1 MTQKRFLGD
10 EEERYAHRCI
20 DTMDNLVF
28 LNSQTSAVPSGRNA
42 RRHAQAERARL
53 LHPAKAQ
60 VGQSLVLD
68 LGLTAP
74 GTKLQS
80 KRKRTLD
87 RAIPKTTLR
96 APSNPRI
103 ILSCQPLAGRSL
115 LHAAWKTTMGH
126 ELQDVLI
133 IAAHHVRR
141 TTARLASL
149 QPWRLAEMLRC
160 RQWAHLSAW
169 QLQAS
174 ESVTGAFAFLAMRL
188 QHVVFGG
195 HTSIEALERNEW
207 ALRNLRL
214 ALRQPTQHPHHDL
227 VLVSRLLAL
236 AELLELQSSTNWQLH
251 TAGTAAL
258 MKTGLGSRDTMA
270 SPSLRGFLPTLL
282 EALLNHEDVIVTH
295 APWQALVRPLIVELI
310 GDEAL
315 SDDVAS
321 HLTAVAAL
329 IAENNS
335 LARQIPRQDL
345 SAKCRQSLLARVI
358 DARQPIKRVIM
369 KLQLQ
374 DETHAE
380 VLGLCLAAL
389 LGIDRAFRI
398 LQPASANTDCSY
410 EDDSIE
416 LGLQIMQDDLRRTDN
431 FPMASLLAAF
441 QSHGNS
447 GSSVA

>member
-1 MTQKRFLGD
+1 
-10 EEERYAHRCI
+10 
-20 DTMDNLVF
+20 MDNLVF

-74 GTKLQS
+74 GTRLRS
-80 KRKRTLD
+80 RWKRKPD
-87 RAIPKTTLR
+87 KTTPTTVLR
-96 APSNPRI
+96 VLSKSDLILASQPR
-103 ILSCQPLAGRSL
+103 ADVRL
-115 LHAAWKTTMGH
+115 LHAVWMKAMKH
-126 ELQDVLI
+126 DLQDVLI

-141 TTARLASL
+141 TTAKLASL
-149 QPWRLAEMLRC
+149 QPWRLADMLRC

-174 ESVTGAFAFLAMRL
+174 ESVADAFAFLAMRL

-214 ALRQPTQHPHHDL
+214 ALRQPTQHPHHHL

-251 TAGTAAL
+251 TARTAAL
-258 MKTGLGSRDTMA
+258 MRTGLGSRDTMA
-270 SPSLRGFLPTLL
+270 SPSLRGYLPTLL
-282 EALLNHEDVIVTH
+282 EALLNHEDVIVTN
-295 APWQALVRPLIVELI
+295 APWQALIRPLIVELI

-335 LARQIPRQDL
+335 LARQTPGQDL

-358 DARQPIKRVIM
+358 DARQPVKRVIM
-369 KLQLQ
+369 QLQLQ

-389 LGIDRAFRI
+389 LGIDRAIRI
-398 LQPASANTDCSY
+398 PQPASANTDRSY

-416 LGLQIMQDDLRRTDN
+416 LSLQIMQDDLRRTDN
-431 FPMASLLAAF
+431 FPIASLLATF
-441 QSHGNS
+441 QRHGNTRS
-447 GSSVA
+447 IVASAT